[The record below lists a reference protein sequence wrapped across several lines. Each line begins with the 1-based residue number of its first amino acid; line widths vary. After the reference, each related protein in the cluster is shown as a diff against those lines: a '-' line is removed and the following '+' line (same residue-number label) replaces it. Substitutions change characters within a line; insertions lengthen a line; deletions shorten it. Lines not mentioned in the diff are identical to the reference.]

1 MHFNQTNHQKR
12 NILVV
17 DDTPD
22 NLRLLSAMLTAQGFE
37 VRKALNGKMALTAC
51 QMVLPDVILLDIN
64 MPDMDGY
71 QVCQQLKA
79 DDKTCEVPV
88 IFISALDD
96 VVDKV
101 KAFDVGG
108 VDYIAKPFHGAEV
121 VLRIENQINL
131 RLLQV
136 KLQEKNFLLQQALDN
151 LKASQVKQI
160 QNEKMVALGQLVA
173 GLAHEINNPISFIY
187 GNLQYAGQYVQDL
200 VNLIEVYQQEYPKPT
215 PIIQQIAKDIDLN
228 FMITDLQNLI
238 GAMYRGSDRIREIIL
253 ALQHF
258 SRHDEAEMKRVN
270 IHEDIENTLVMLQHR
285 LREAADHPEIV
296 VVKDY
301 GNLPLVTC
309 YASELNQVFMHL
321 LNNAID
327 AIEERVGN
335 QSPAPYPLTPLDG
348 SCSIWKDPIALQ
360 PFGHPTAGISPCEK
374 TAPPPRLG
382 EIPDVL
388 YETRKGRGLG
398 NAALSPLASPLERRP
413 QWLLPTPQIRIH
425 TEVTDLNMV
434 KIAIADNGQGIEES
448 LRSRLFDPFFT
459 TKSVGKGSGL
469 GLSISYQI
477 IVQKHRGNI
486 TCTSLVGQGAEFVI
500 EIPIEQPQR

>member
-1 MHFNQTNHQKR
+1 MDLNQITHHKK

-64 MPDMDGY
+64 MPGMDGY

-79 DDKTCEVPV
+79 DDRTCEIPV

-96 VVDKV
+96 VVDKA

-151 LKASQVKQI
+151 LKAAQVQQI

-173 GLAHEINNPISFIY
+173 GIAHEINNPISFIY

-200 VNLIEVYQQEYPKPT
+200 VSIIEVYQQEYLQPT
-215 PIIQQIAKDIDLN
+215 PKIQQISQDIDLN
-228 FMITDLQNLI
+228 FVIKDLQNLI
-238 GAMYRGSDRIREIIL
+238 AAMYRGSNRIREIVL
-253 ALQHF
+253 ALQNF
-258 SRHDEAEMKRVN
+258 SRHDESQMKRVN
-270 IHEDIENTLVMLQHR
+270 IHEGIDNTLVMLQHR
-285 LREAADHPEIV
+285 LKETANRPAIV
-296 VVKDY
+296 VVKNY
-301 GNLPLVTC
+301 GKLPLVNC

-327 AIEERVGN
+327 ALEKGVGN
-335 QSPAPYPLTPLDG
+335 GEWGDGEMGRLADEKRIITPQLTVN
-348 SCSIWKDPIALQ
+348 SQ
-360 PFGHPTAGISPCEK
+360 H
-374 TAPPPRLG
+374 
-382 EIPDVL
+382 
-388 YETRKGRGLG
+388 GL
-398 NAALSPLASPLERRP
+398 NAALPLTA
-413 QWLLPTPQIRIH
+413 LPIPQIRIY
-425 TEVTDLNMV
+425 TQMTNSNMV
-434 KIAIADNGQGIEES
+434 KIAIADNGPGIQDS

-459 TKSVGKGSGL
+459 TKPVGKGSGL

-477 IVQKHRGNI
+477 IVQKHRGQI
-486 TCTSLVGQGAEFVI
+486 TCNSSFGQGAEFAI
-500 EIPIEQPQR
+500 EIPVEQSEC

>member
-1 MHFNQTNHQKR
+1 MDLNQITHHKK

-64 MPDMDGY
+64 MPGMDGY

-79 DDKTCEVPV
+79 DDRTCEIPV

-96 VVDKV
+96 VVDKA

-151 LKASQVKQI
+151 LKAAQVQQI

-173 GLAHEINNPISFIY
+173 GIAHEINNPISFIY

-200 VNLIEVYQQEYPKPT
+200 VNIIEVYQQEYLQPT
-215 PIIQQIAKDIDLN
+215 PKIKQISQDIDLN
-228 FMITDLQNLI
+228 FVIKDLQNLLS
-238 GAMYRGSDRIREIIL
+238 AMYRGSNRIREIVL
-253 ALQHF
+253 ALQNF
-258 SRHDEAEMKRVN
+258 SRHDESQVKRVN
-270 IHEDIENTLVMLQHR
+270 IHEGIDNTLVMLQHR
-285 LREAADHPEIV
+285 LKETANRPAIV
-296 VVKDY
+296 VVKNY
-301 GNLPLVTC
+301 GKLPLVQC
-309 YASELNQVFMHL
+309 FASELNQVFMHL

-327 AIEERVGN
+327 ALEKGVGN
-335 QSPAPYPLTPLDG
+335 GKEAEE
-348 SCSIWKDPIALQ
+348 
-360 PFGHPTAGISPCEK
+360 AG
-374 TAPPPRLG
+374 G
-382 EIPDVL
+382 EINQYPV
-388 YETRKGRGLG
+388 
-398 NAALSPLASPLERRP
+398 
-413 QWLLPTPQIRIH
+413 PQIRIY
-425 TEVTDLNMV
+425 TQMTNSNMV
-434 KIAIADNGQGIEES
+434 KIAIADNGPGIQDS

-459 TKSVGKGSGL
+459 TKPVGKGSGL

-477 IVQKHRGNI
+477 IVQKHRGQIN
-486 TCTSLVGQGAEFVI
+486 CNSSVGQGAEFAI
-500 EIPIEQPQR
+500 KIPIEQAER

>member
-1 MHFNQTNHQKR
+1 MHLNQTNHQKK

-64 MPDMDGY
+64 MPGMDGY

-136 KLQEKNFLLQQALDN
+136 RLQEKNFLLQEALDN
-151 LKASQVKQI
+151 LKSAQVQQI

-215 PIIQQIAKDIDLN
+215 PKIQQISQDVDLN
-228 FMITDLQNLI
+228 FVINDLQNLI
-238 GAMYRGSDRIREIIL
+238 GAMYRGSDRIREIVL

-285 LREAADHPEIV
+285 LREAANRPAIM

-327 AIEERVGN
+327 AIEEGMGSREWGVRNQFLEEGVGKVGPPLGIRGN
-335 QSPAPYPLTPLDG
+335 GEWGVGKQSSTPY
-348 SCSIWKDPIALQ
+348 S
-360 PFGHPTAGISPCEK
+360 
-374 TAPPPRLG
+374 
-382 EIPDVL
+382 
-388 YETRKGRGLG
+388 
-398 NAALSPLASPLERRP
+398 
-413 QWLLPTPQIRIH
+413 LLPTPQIRIH
-425 TEVTDLNMV
+425 TEVTDLNTI
-434 KIAIADNGQGIEES
+434 KIAIADNGPGIEES

-459 TKSVGKGSGL
+459 TKPVGKGSGL

-486 TCTSLVGQGAEFVI
+486 TCISSVGQGAEFAI
-500 EIPIEQPQR
+500 EIPIEQPER

>member
-1 MHFNQTNHQKR
+1 MDFNQANHHKR

-79 DDKTCEVPV
+79 DQKTSEVPV

-136 KLQEKNFLLQQALDN
+136 KLQEKNFSLQQALDN
-151 LKASQVKQI
+151 LKAAQVQQI

-173 GLAHEINNPISFIY
+173 GIAHEINNPISFIY
-187 GNLQYAGQYVQDL
+187 GNLQYAGEYVQDL

-215 PIIQQIAKDIDLN
+215 PKIQQLAKDIDLN
-228 FMITDLQNLI
+228 FMIKDLQNLI
-238 GAMYRGSDRIREIIL
+238 GAMYRGSDRIREIVL

-285 LREAADHPEIV
+285 LREVGDRPAIV

-301 GNLPLVTC
+301 GNLPLITC
-309 YASELNQVFMHL
+309 YPSELNQVFMHL

-335 QSPAPYPLTPLDG
+335 QS
-348 SCSIWKDPIALQ
+348 S
-360 PFGHPTAGISPCEK
+360 
-374 TAPPPRLG
+374 
-382 EIPDVL
+382 
-388 YETRKGRGLG
+388 
-398 NAALSPLASPLERRP
+398 
-413 QWLLPTPQIRIH
+413 TPQIRIH

-434 KIAIADNGQGIEES
+434 KIAIADNGTGIEES
-448 LRSRLFDPFFT
+448 LRSHLFDPFFT
-459 TKSVGKGSGL
+459 TKPVGKGSGL
-469 GLSISYQI
+469 GLSISHQI

-486 TCTSLVGQGAEFVI
+486 SCTSSVGKGAEFAI
-500 EIPIEQPQR
+500 EIPIEQPEP

>member
-1 MHFNQTNHQKR
+1 MDLNQTNHHKR

-64 MPDMDGY
+64 MPGMDGY

-79 DDKTCEVPV
+79 DDKTCEIPV

-96 VVDKV
+96 VVDKA

-151 LKASQVKQI
+151 LKAVQVQQI

-173 GLAHEINNPISFIY
+173 GIAHEINNPISFIY

-200 VNLIEVYQQEYPKPT
+200 VNIIEVYQQEYSKPT
-215 PIIQQIAKDIDLN
+215 VKIQQIAKDIDLN
-228 FMITDLQNLI
+228 FVINDLQNLI
-238 GAMYRGSDRIREIIL
+238 GAMYRGSNRIREIVL
-253 ALQHF
+253 ALQNF
-258 SRHDEAEMKRVN
+258 SRHDESDMKQVN
-270 IHEDIENTLVMLQHR
+270 IHEGIENSLVMLQHR
-285 LREAADHPEIV
+285 LKETVDRLAIV

-301 GNLPLVTC
+301 GNLPPVTC

-327 AIEERVGN
+327 ALENGVGIRGN
-335 QSPAPYPLTPLDG
+335 PEWRDG
-348 SCSIWKDPIALQ
+348 GIREQGDDGNDPC
-360 PFGHPTAGISPCEK
+360 PM
-374 TAPPPRLG
+374 
-382 EIPDVL
+382 
-388 YETRKGRGLG
+388 
-398 NAALSPLASPLERRP
+398 
-413 QWLLPTPQIRIH
+413 PQIRIC
-425 TEVTDLNMV
+425 TEMVDSNMV
-434 KIAIADNGQGIEES
+434 KIAIADNGVGIEES
-448 LRSRLFDPFFT
+448 LLGRLFDPFFT
-459 TKSVGKGSGL
+459 TKPVGKGSGL

-477 IVQKHRGNI
+477 IVQKHQGKI
-486 TCTSLVGQGAEFVI
+486 TCNSVIGQGAEFAI
-500 EIPIEQPQR
+500 EIPIKQSER

>member
-1 MHFNQTNHQKR
+1 MPLNQINYHKK

-22 NLRLLSAMLTAQGFE
+22 NLRLLSAMLTTQGFE

-71 QVCQQLKA
+71 QVCQKLKA
-79 DDKTCEVPV
+79 DEKTCEVPV

-101 KAFDVGG
+101 KAFGVGG

-121 VLRIENQINL
+121 VSRIENQINL

-151 LKASQVKQI
+151 LKASQVQQI

-187 GNLQYAGQYVQDL
+187 GNLQYAGQYVKDL
-200 VNLIEVYQQEYPKPT
+200 VNLIEAYQQEYPKAT
-215 PIIQQIAKDIDLN
+215 PKIQQIAKDIDLN
-228 FMITDLQNLI
+228 FIIKDLQNLI
-238 GAMYRGSDRIREIIL
+238 GAMYRGSDRIQEIVL
-253 ALQHF
+253 ALQRF
-258 SRHDEAEMKRVN
+258 SRHDEAEMKQVN

-285 LREAADHPEIV
+285 LRETADRPAIII
-296 VVKDY
+296 VKDY

-327 AIEERVGN
+327 AIEEGVGSREWGMGN
-335 QSPAPYPLTPLDG
+335 LSLEEGVRSGEWGMGNLSFNPY
-348 SCSIWKDPIALQ
+348 S
-360 PFGHPTAGISPCEK
+360 
-374 TAPPPRLG
+374 
-382 EIPDVL
+382 
-388 YETRKGRGLG
+388 
-398 NAALSPLASPLERRP
+398 
-413 QWLLPTPQIRIH
+413 LLPTPQIRIH
-425 TEVTDLNMV
+425 TEVTELNMV
-434 KIAIADNGQGIEES
+434 KIAIADNGPGIEES

-459 TKSVGKGSGL
+459 TKPVGKGSGL

-477 IVQKHRGNI
+477 IVQKHQGNI
-486 TCTSLVGQGAEFVI
+486 TCTSSVGQGAEFVI
-500 EIPIEQPQR
+500 EIPIKQQEH

>member
-64 MPDMDGY
+64 MPGMDGY

-79 DDKTCEVPV
+79 DDKTSEVPV

-151 LKASQVKQI
+151 LKASQVQQI

-187 GNLQYAGQYVQDL
+187 GNLQYAGQYVEDL
-200 VNLIEVYQQEYPKPT
+200 VNIIEVYQQEYPKPT
-215 PIIQQIAKDIDLN
+215 PKIQQIAKDVDLN
-228 FMITDLQNLI
+228 FIIKDLQNLI
-238 GAMYRGSDRIREIIL
+238 GAMYRGSDRIREIVL

-258 SRHDEAEMKRVN
+258 SRHDEAEIKRVN

-285 LREAADHPEIV
+285 LREAADRPAIV

-327 AIEERVGN
+327 AIEEGVGSGELGPHSGDREQWGVTN
-335 QSPAPYPLTPLDG
+335 QSSTPY
-348 SCSIWKDPIALQ
+348 S
-360 PFGHPTAGISPCEK
+360 
-374 TAPPPRLG
+374 
-382 EIPDVL
+382 
-388 YETRKGRGLG
+388 
-398 NAALSPLASPLERRP
+398 
-413 QWLLPTPQIRIH
+413 LLPTPQIRIQ
-425 TEVTDLNMV
+425 TEVTGLNLV
-434 KIAIADNGQGIEES
+434 KIAIADNGLGIEES

-459 TKSVGKGSGL
+459 TKPVGKGSGL

-477 IVQKHRGNI
+477 IVQKHGGNI
-486 TCTSLVGQGAEFVI
+486 SCNSSVGKGAEFAI
-500 EIPIEQPQR
+500 EIPIEQPDISSQFSKSEKGLGLGIREMESREAEEQGEQGKQGSREVGENNNS

>member
-1 MHFNQTNHQKR
+1 MHFNQTNHHKR

-151 LKASQVKQI
+151 LQASQVQQI

-200 VNLIEVYQQEYPKPT
+200 VNMIEVYQQEFPKPT
-215 PIIQQIAKDIDLN
+215 PKIQQIAKDIDLN
-228 FMITDLQNLI
+228 FMIKDLQNLI
-238 GAMYRGSDRIREIIL
+238 GAMYRGSDRIREIVL

-285 LREAADHPEIV
+285 LREAADRPAIL

-301 GNLPLVTC
+301 GNLPLVAC

-327 AIEERVGN
+327 AIEEGVGSGENMALSGDKGQWGMGN
-335 QSPAPYPLTPLDG
+335 QSSTSYSL
-348 SCSIWKDPIALQ
+348 
-360 PFGHPTAGISPCEK
+360 
-374 TAPPPRLG
+374 
-382 EIPDVL
+382 
-388 YETRKGRGLG
+388 
-398 NAALSPLASPLERRP
+398 LS
-413 QWLLPTPQIRIH
+413 TPQIRIH

-434 KIAIADNGQGIEES
+434 KIAIADNGLGIEES

-459 TKSVGKGSGL
+459 TKPVGKGSGL

-486 TCTSLVGQGAEFVI
+486 TCTSDVGKGAEFAI
-500 EIPIEQPQR
+500 EIPIEQPDISSQFPKSEKGLG

>member
-1 MHFNQTNHQKR
+1 MNLNQITHHKK

-64 MPDMDGY
+64 MPGMDGY

-79 DDKTCEVPV
+79 DDRTCEIPV

-96 VVDKV
+96 VLDKV

-131 RLLQV
+131 RLLQI
-136 KLQEKNFLLQQALDN
+136 KLQEKNFLLQQALDD
-151 LKASQVKQI
+151 LKVAQVQQI

-173 GLAHEINNPISFIY
+173 GIAHEINNPISFIY

-200 VNLIEVYQQEYPKPT
+200 VNIIEVYQQEYRQPT
-215 PIIQQIAKDIDLN
+215 PKIKQISQDIDLN
-228 FMITDLQNLI
+228 FVIQDLQNLI
-238 GAMYRGSDRIREIIL
+238 SAMYRGSNRIREIVL
-253 ALQHF
+253 ALQNF
-258 SRHDEAEMKRVN
+258 SRHDESQIKRVN
-270 IHEDIENTLVMLQHR
+270 IHEGIDNTLVMLQHR
-285 LREAADHPEIV
+285 LKETANRPAIV
-296 VVKDY
+296 VVKNY
-301 GNLPLVTC
+301 GKLALVNC

-327 AIEERVGN
+327 ALEKGVG
-335 QSPAPYPLTPLDG
+335 SGEWRDGEMGRWGDEKRIITP
-348 SCSIWKDPIALQ
+348 Q
-360 PFGHPTAGISPCEK
+360 TVNTQH
-374 TAPPPRLG
+374 
-382 EIPDVL
+382 
-388 YETRKGRGLG
+388 
-398 NAALSPLASPLERRP
+398 SPLLI
-413 QWLLPTPQIRIH
+413 PQIQIY
-425 TEVTDLNMV
+425 TQMTNSNMV
-434 KIAIADNGQGIEES
+434 KITIADNGPGIQDS

-459 TKSVGKGSGL
+459 TKPVGKGSGL

-477 IVQKHRGNI
+477 IVQKHRGQI
-486 TCTSLVGQGAEFVI
+486 TCNSSFGQGAEFAI
-500 EIPIEQPQR
+500 EIPIEQSEC

>member
-1 MHFNQTNHQKR
+1 MHFNQTNHHKK

-64 MPDMDGY
+64 MPGMDGY
-71 QVCQQLKA
+71 EVCQQLKA

-136 KLQEKNFLLQQALDN
+136 RLQEKNFLLQEALDN
-151 LKASQVKQI
+151 LKSAQVQQI

-215 PIIQQIAKDIDLN
+215 PKIQQISQDVDLN
-228 FMITDLQNLI
+228 FVINDLQNLI
-238 GAMYRGSDRIREIIL
+238 GAMYRGSDRIREIVV

-285 LREAADHPEIV
+285 LREAADRPAIIL
-296 VVKDY
+296 VKDY

-327 AIEERVGN
+327 AIEEGMGKVGPLGIRGNGEWGAGN
-335 QSPAPYPLTPLDG
+335 QSFNRYSQMPLDG
-348 SCSIWKDPIALQ
+348 SRSNWGDTPVPA
-360 PFGHPTAGISPCEK
+360 
-374 TAPPPRLG
+374 LG
-382 EIPDVL
+382 E
-388 YETRKGRGLG
+388 TS
-398 NAALSPLASPLERRP
+398 NP
-413 QWLLPTPQIRIH
+413 QWLFPTPQIRIH
-425 TEVTDLNMV
+425 TEVTDLNTI
-434 KIAIADNGQGIEES
+434 KIAIADNGPGIEES

-459 TKSVGKGSGL
+459 TKPVGKGSGL

-486 TCTSLVGQGAEFVI
+486 TCTSSVGQGAEFAI
-500 EIPIEQPQR
+500 EIPIEQPER

>member
-64 MPDMDGY
+64 MPGMDGY

-136 KLQEKNFLLQQALDN
+136 KLQEKNFLLQQAIDD
-151 LKASQVKQI
+151 LKASQVQQI

-187 GNLQYAGQYVQDL
+187 GNLQYAGQYVEDL
-200 VNLIEVYQQEYPKPT
+200 VNIIEVYQQEYPKPT
-215 PIIQQIAKDIDLN
+215 PKVQQIAKNVDLN
-228 FMITDLQNLI
+228 FIIKDLQSLI
-238 GAMYRGSDRIREIIL
+238 GAMYRGSDRIREIVL

-285 LREAADHPEIV
+285 LREAADRPAIV

-327 AIEERVGN
+327 AIEEGVGSGEWGMGNGELSEDRGQWGVGN
-335 QSPAPYPLTPLDG
+335 QSSTPY
-348 SCSIWKDPIALQ
+348 S
-360 PFGHPTAGISPCEK
+360 
-374 TAPPPRLG
+374 
-382 EIPDVL
+382 
-388 YETRKGRGLG
+388 
-398 NAALSPLASPLERRP
+398 
-413 QWLLPTPQIRIH
+413 LLPTPQIRIH
-425 TEVTDLNMV
+425 TEVTDLNLV
-434 KIAIADNGQGIEES
+434 KIAIADNGLGIEES

-459 TKSVGKGSGL
+459 TKPVGKGSGL

-486 TCTSLVGQGAEFVI
+486 SCNSSVGKGAEFVI
-500 EIPIEQPQR
+500 EIPIEQPNISSQFSKY

>member
-1 MHFNQTNHQKR
+1 MDLNQITNHKK

-64 MPDMDGY
+64 MPGMDGY

-79 DDKTCEVPV
+79 DDRTCEIPV

-96 VVDKV
+96 VLDKA

-151 LKASQVKQI
+151 LKAAQVQQI

-173 GLAHEINNPISFIY
+173 GIAHEINNPISFIY

-200 VNLIEVYQQEYPKPT
+200 VNIIEIYQQEYLQPT
-215 PIIQQIAKDIDLN
+215 PKIKQISQDIDLN
-228 FMITDLQNLI
+228 FVIKDLQNLI
-238 GAMYRGSDRIREIIL
+238 KAMYRGSNRIREIVL
-253 ALQHF
+253 ALQNF
-258 SRHDEAEMKRVN
+258 SRHDESQKKRVN
-270 IHEDIENTLVMLQHR
+270 IHEGIDNTLVMLQHR
-285 LREAADHPEIV
+285 LKETANHPPIV
-296 VVKDY
+296 VVKNY
-301 GNLPLVTC
+301 GKLPLVHC

-327 AIEERVGN
+327 ALEKGVENG
-335 QSPAPYPLTPLDG
+335 
-348 SCSIWKDPIALQ
+348 KE
-360 PFGHPTAGISPCEK
+360 AGGRGQE
-374 TAPPPRLG
+374 AGG
-382 EIPDVL
+382 EI
-388 YETRKGRGLG
+388 
-398 NAALSPLASPLERRP
+398 N
-413 QWLLPTPQIRIH
+413 QWPVPQIQIY
-425 TEVTDLNMV
+425 TQMTNSNTV
-434 KIAIADNGQGIEES
+434 KIAIADNGPGIQDS

-459 TKSVGKGSGL
+459 TKPVGKGSGL

-477 IVQKHRGNI
+477 IVQKHRGEI
-486 TCTSLVGQGAEFVI
+486 TCTSTLGQGAEFAI
-500 EIPIEQPQR
+500 EIPIEQPEC

>member
-1 MHFNQTNHQKR
+1 MDFNQANHHKR

-79 DDKTCEVPV
+79 DEKTSEVPV

-96 VVDKV
+96 IVDKV

-151 LKASQVKQI
+151 LKAAQVQQI

-173 GLAHEINNPISFIY
+173 GIAHEINNPISFIY
-187 GNLQYAGQYVQDL
+187 GNLRYAGEYVQDL
-200 VNLIEVYQQEYPKPT
+200 VNLIEVYQQEYPKST
-215 PIIQQIAKDIDLN
+215 PKIQQLAKDIDLN
-228 FMITDLQNLI
+228 FIIKDLQNLI
-238 GAMYRGSDRIREIIL
+238 GAMYRGSDRIREIVL

-285 LREAADHPEIV
+285 LREVADRPAIV

-301 GNLPLVTC
+301 GNLPLITC
-309 YASELNQVFMHL
+309 YPSELNQVFMHL

-327 AIEERVGN
+327 AIEEGVGN
-335 QSPAPYPLTPLDG
+335 QS
-348 SCSIWKDPIALQ
+348 S
-360 PFGHPTAGISPCEK
+360 
-374 TAPPPRLG
+374 
-382 EIPDVL
+382 
-388 YETRKGRGLG
+388 
-398 NAALSPLASPLERRP
+398 
-413 QWLLPTPQIRIH
+413 TPQIRIH

-434 KIAIADNGQGIEES
+434 KIAIADNGTGIEES

-459 TKSVGKGSGL
+459 TKPVGKGSGL
-469 GLSISYQI
+469 GLSISHQI

-486 TCTSLVGQGAEFVI
+486 TCTSSVGQGAEFAI
-500 EIPIEQPQR
+500 KIPIEQPEP